1 MQYGNGGKVKYA
13 YDAYDRLTG
22 VKHDGET
29 ANRYTYEYGADGE
42 ASIVRDNNL
51 GRVLQTER
59 DLAQRPMGTQ
69 LRDASGNLL
78 YRTELD
84 YDAQNRLVGFG
95 ETAGNTNYKT
105 AYTYDN
111 DNRVTG
117 MTFDGGNA
125 IGYTYDNLGRI
136 ATRTASPLTTT
147 YGYVGG
153 GYGTGSIT
161 PLIASIQQNG
171 ISFAYSYDSR
181 GNITSETRNGLTT
194 TYAYDALGQ
203 LIRVNDPHEN
213 KTWVYEYDRGGNM
226 LKRIQYAYTEG
237 ALGSAVSTRAYS
249 YASNWKDQLITN
261 GPYPLTYDEIG
272 NLRTYGGW
280 EYEWMAGR
288 RLVKQTQ
295 NEKVVSYE
303 YDHNGM
309 RIRQIVSN
317 KTSGR
322 LYATYNYTYN
332 GSNLVHM
339 TVYNDELH
347 FFYDNQ
353 GRLAKVKYNGVTYT
367 YLHNLQ
373 GDVVGI
379 LDSAGNLV
387 VEYKYNAWGTIL
399 SKTGSMVGT
408 LGHRNPFRYRGYIYD
423 EETWMYWLKSRY
435 YYPELHRFISADA
448 HLGHAGIL
456 SHNAYAYCKNIPVIC
471 TDPNGRAPKWSEIWF
486 AIRHPGIASAIGQV
500 VEGKRNKNIS
510 TTAVRFSISLG
521 LKQPE
526 SAQKE
531 GTQVNAMRHSV
542 WTGIISSRYG
552 KEIAREAVRSHESSA
567 MLKMGDRLITMS
579 VEDIM
584 NERFD
589 THIAADSACDILN
602 NEIAL
607 QMDLDGMN
615 GKEVCAKMLNTY
627 HESGLWV
634 ISEINDGSGFGIYLE
649 CLGDDQ
655 YNTAVSM
662 LAGLDEYGFSD

>member
-29 ANRYTYEYGADGE
+29 TDRYTYEYDAIGD
-42 ASIVRDNNL
+42 ASVIRDNHL
-51 GRVLQTER
+51 GRVFQTQY
-59 DLAQRPMGTQ
+59 DLANRPMGTQ
-69 LRDASGNLL
+69 LRNNDGSLI

-125 IGYTYDNLGRI
+125 ISYTYDNLGRI
-136 ATRTASPLTTT
+136 ATRTTSPLSTT
-147 YGYVGG
+147 YGYVAG
-153 GYGTGSIT
+153 GYGTGSTT
-161 PLIASIQQNG
+161 PLVASIQQNG

-213 KTWVYEYDRGGNM
+213 KTWVYEYDCGGNM

-280 EYEWMAGR
+280 EYEWVAGR

-353 GRLAKVKYNGVTYT
+353 GRPAKVRYNGVTYT
-367 YLHNLQ
+367 YVHNLQ

-387 VEYKYNAWGTIL
+387 VEYKYNAWGTLL
-399 SKTGSMVGT
+399 SKTGSMAGT

-435 YYPELHRFISADA
+435 YYPELHRFINADDVEY
-448 HLGHAGIL
+448 LGMDGELL
-456 SHNAYAYCKNIPVIC
+456 SYNQYSYCRNSPINRFDAEGNWSLPNWAKAAIGVVATVAAVAVTVATGGAALPVIAGVAGN
-471 TDPNGRAPKWSEIWF
+471 TIVSA
-486 AIRHPGIASAIGQV
+486 AIGYIAGGKQGAIDGAADGLMIGGIGALAVSAIGAIKTV
-500 VEGKRNKNIS
+500 SAYKKTIDTYSSLRNQYKGSGMEAHHIIERRLVRGSSWNIS
-510 TTAVRFSISLG
+510 QMPSVELTKTVHSGYTHAWRVAVPYGTRYVPG
-521 LKQPE
+521 LAYKYQLYK
-526 SAQKE
+526 AANTIYK
-531 GTQVNAMRHSV
+531 G
-542 WTGIISSRYG
+542 SRVLRMA
-552 KEIAREAVRSHESSA
+552 ARYTI
-567 MLKMGDRLITMS
+567 LKM
-579 VEDIM
+579 
-584 NERFD
+584 
-589 THIAADSACDILN
+589 
-602 NEIAL
+602 
-607 QMDLDGMN
+607 
-615 GKEVCAKMLNTY
+615 
-627 HESGLWV
+627 
-634 ISEINDGSGFGIYLE
+634 
-649 CLGDDQ
+649 
-655 YNTAVSM
+655 
-662 LAGLDEYGFSD
+662 